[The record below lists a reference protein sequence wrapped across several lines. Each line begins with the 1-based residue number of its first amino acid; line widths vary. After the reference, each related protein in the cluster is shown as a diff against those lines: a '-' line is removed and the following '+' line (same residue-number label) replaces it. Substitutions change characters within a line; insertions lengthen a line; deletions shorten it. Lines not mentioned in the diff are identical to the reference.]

1 MTASGRGG
9 PVLIFDL
16 DGTLID
22 SKQDLTA
29 SVNHVRERFGLEPLG
44 AAVIATFIGDGA
56 AMLIRRALGGEAA
69 ESDVQS
75 GLETFLSYYRAHMLD
90 RTTLYPEALETLDQ
104 LAGKCQ
110 LAVLT
115 NKPVRFSREI
125 LEGLGVI
132 RRFAAVYGGNS
143 FERKK
148 PDPIGIHRIL
158 EETGGRPGMT
168 WMIGDSA
175 VDVRTGRN
183 AGVSTCG
190 VTWGY
195 ATKTFADAPPDV
207 LIHRFSELPRS
218 ILL

>member
-1 MTASGRGG
+1 MPDREK

-22 SKQDLTA
+22 SKLDLTA
-29 SVNHVRERFGLEPLG
+29 SVNYVRSCFDLEPLG
-44 AAVIATFIGDGA
+44 LEEIAGFIGDGA
-56 AMLIRRALGGEAA
+56 AMLIRRALGSGATDA
-69 ESDVQS
+69 HVQS

-90 RTTLYPEALETLDQ
+90 KTVLYPEALEALDE
-104 LAGKCQ
+104 LDDCK

-125 LEGLGVI
+125 LDGLGI
-132 RRFAAVYGGNS
+132 HHRFEVVYGGNS

-148 PDPIGIHRIL
+148 PDPVGIFQIL
-158 EETGGRPGMT
+158 ADTSGRLEHT

-183 AGVSTCG
+183 AGVATCG

-195 ATKTFADAPPDV
+195 ATKTFSEAPPDV
-207 LIHRFSELPRS
+207 LIHRFSELPRK
-218 ILL
+218 IRR